1 MKLSDK
7 VLNEL
12 WNKYFI
18 SRENAQTAF
27 FAVLQEL
34 TDRIVRGDKLD
45 KDVTQQQMEWVARAL
60 NVPATCVK
68 DNGKDGYYIVYAGG
82 ASGVLDPMVYSSDA
96 FYIQA
101 KLRMSIKQWS
111 EFDED
116 AGMEHF
122 MEATVSAPGSLN
134 KTTAQFSYI
143 DGDDHETA
151 LRAVI
156 VRCAAAYGKFLE
168 ERDATQTI

>member
-60 NVPATCVK
+60 NVPAT
-68 DNGKDGYYIVYAGG
+68 
-82 ASGVLDPMVYSSDA
+82 
-96 FYIQA
+96 
-101 KLRMSIKQWS
+101 
-111 EFDED
+111 
-116 AGMEHF
+116 
-122 MEATVSAPGSLN
+122 
-134 KTTAQFSYI
+134 
-143 DGDDHETA
+143 
-151 LRAVI
+151 
-156 VRCAAAYGKFLE
+156 
-168 ERDATQTI
+168 